1 MDAKQDFTSGSIFG
15 KMMQFMIPILGAQ
28 ILQAMYGAVDM
39 LVVGHFGT
47 NAGISGVSTGS
58 SIMNLVT
65 FVLSQ
70 LAAGVMILIGRYLGE
85 RQNERIGRLIGRAVA
100 FFLVVSAVLTVV
112 LIVFAEPTAVLM
124 QAPAEAVDLTAQYI
138 RICGIGCVFIVFYNL
153 ISCIFRG
160 LGNSR
165 LPLLFVGIACVVNIV
180 GDLLLVAVLN
190 MNVAG
195 AAIATIGAQAVSVI
209 LSLLIIR
216 RQKLP
221 FSFSMR
227 DIRLD
232 GEVGGFV
239 RVGAPL
245 ALQELLTNVSF
256 LAICAFINRLGL
268 DASNG
273 YGIAQK
279 IQSFVMLVPSSIM
292 QCMASFVAQ
301 NVGANKEDR
310 ARKGMLYGMGVGAA
324 IGVVI
329 AALALF
335 KGDVLASLFS
345 GSDRDI
351 ARAFEYL
358 RGFAPEAVLT
368 SVLFSFLGYF
378 NGHSRSTFVMVQS
391 IAQAFLIRLPVSYFM
406 SIQPGV
412 SLTGVG
418 LAVPLST
425 VFGIAMCLVYYRRM
439 NQKTQAT
446 PSDASLALDE
456 PDSQAY
462 NPEVSTVIAISRSY
476 GAGGRTVGRMVAQ
489 QLGIPFYDKSLLAS
503 TAQRSGL
510 SVQYVASI
518 DEKARSLVEQIYT
531 LDQPEPLHSIADR
544 AQREV
549 IEQIASAGGCVIV
562 GRRADQVLAGRPNL
576 LRVFITSSVENRAA
590 RIAQRD
596 NLTADKALA
605 QVRRADRER
614 ADYCNSLSSV
624 KWGEA
629 ASYDLCL
636 DTQHLGLE
644 GAAELIVAAVRLKQS
659 NAERTA

>member
-1 MDAKQDFTSGSIFG
+1 
-15 KMMQFMIPILGAQ
+15 MQFMIPILGAQ

-39 LVVGHFGT
+39 LVVGHFET
-47 NAGISGVSTGS
+47 NAAISGVSTGS

-70 LAAGVMILIGRYLGE
+70 LAAGVMILIGRYLGQ
-85 RQNERIGRLIGRAVA
+85 RQSERIGTLIGRAIA
-100 FFLVVSAVLTVV
+100 FFLAVSVVLTAALV
-112 LIVFAEPTAVLM
+112 IFAKPIAVLM
-124 QAPAEAVDLTAQYI
+124 QAPAEAVELTAQYI
-138 RICGIGCVFIVFYNL
+138 RICGVGCVFVVFYNL

-180 GDLLLVAVLN
+180 GDLALVALLD

-195 AAIATIGAQAVSVI
+195 AAIATIAAQAVSVL
-209 LSLLIIR
+209 LSLIIIR

-221 FSFSMR
+221 FRFSR
-227 DIRLD
+227 KDIRLD
-232 GEVGGFV
+232 REVAGFV

-245 ALQELLTNVSF
+245 ALQELLTNISF

-301 NVGANKEDR
+301 NVGAGKEER
-310 ARKGMLYGMGVGAA
+310 AKKGMLYGMAVGAG

-335 KGDVLASLFS
+335 RGDLLASLFS
-345 GSDRDI
+345 GNAQDI
-351 ARAFEYL
+351 ARTFEYL

-391 IAQAFLIRLPVSYFM
+391 IAQAFLIRLHVSYLM

-425 VFGIAMCLVYYRRM
+425 VFGIAMCLWYYRRM
-439 NQKTQAT
+439 RREYPRARQGWPSRYSCHRSIKQSSSSATVMSSSSWPGLSPSQASYMYSNASSSSYST
-446 PSDASLALDE
+446 GFPGSSVPVRRLKCRSYSIMSPMIRGRRGARLPKALRSRPSRIYCRAASL
-456 PDSQAY
+456 
-462 NPEVSTVIAISRSY
+462 SRFFIM
-476 GAGGRTVGRMVAQ
+476 GP
-489 QLGIPFYDKSLLAS
+489 PF
-503 TAQRSGL
+503 
-510 SVQYVASI
+510 
-518 DEKARSLVEQIYT
+518 
-531 LDQPEPLHSIADR
+531 
-544 AQREV
+544 
-549 IEQIASAGGCVIV
+549 
-562 GRRADQVLAGRPNL
+562 
-576 LRVFITSSVENRAA
+576 
-590 RIAQRD
+590 
-596 NLTADKALA
+596 
-605 QVRRADRER
+605 
-614 ADYCNSLSSV
+614 
-624 KWGEA
+624 
-629 ASYDLCL
+629 
-636 DTQHLGLE
+636 
-644 GAAELIVAAVRLKQS
+644 
-659 NAERTA
+659 